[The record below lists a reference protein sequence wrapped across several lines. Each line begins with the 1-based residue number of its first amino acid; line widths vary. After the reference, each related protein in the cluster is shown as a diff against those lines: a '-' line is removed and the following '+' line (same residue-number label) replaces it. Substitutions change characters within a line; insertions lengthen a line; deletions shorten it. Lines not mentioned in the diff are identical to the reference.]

1 MIGLFSLVPLGVC
14 LAELLLQVSA
24 VADDPTAGGAIAL
37 VKKVHQGR
45 LAITAL
51 RKQDGKAFDTFG
63 REIAS
68 RLEAKVAGVRR
79 RCEEQEVDTALLRS
93 AVTEVE
99 ILLAKVVADDDA
111 VVTAVREPD
120 RFEEVLRQRA
130 RSRRQNVEEAAEP
143 FFDELVTAVAEEFT
157 RLALVSP
164 SFSRGALKSLLD
176 KVEKILHL
184 LESNGIKTVPP
195 HSYNIRFGS
204 RPMEAI
210 GFISRREQ
218 EALLDAVFGRAEPR
232 TMLVGMHGSGK
243 SQLSTVIAARCEAE
257 GWPIVAWINAES
269 RETTLEGFSELG
281 RSIGVDVSDERTP
294 ERLAQRCLDALASAD
309 GTNRLIV
316 LDNVENPDGL
326 RGFIPRGEGLRV
338 LATTTRRADWGQARW
353 TQIPVEVFE
362 REQSIGILLGRTNQA
377 DRETADVIAELL
389 GDLPVAVSQAAAM
402 IKYTR
407 CSLADYL
414 EQLREYSLKDSVRRL
429 DGDEYPKAVGA
440 ALQLAFQSALEQIG
454 RQSRHQEMIAGH
466 YLRVLSLLAASGV
479 PTHWLEAAEKESFDA
494 REAVSALAGFS
505 ICQFSEDGSKTMLHR
520 LQGRVIRESREN
532 DPAERERA
540 EKEAVGL
547 LESVDI
553 TRIRSSESNNRRR
566 ETLDLADQL
575 RAAAEQKYSRNL
587 FADPRIGNI
596 LASALWYTTEFG
608 APQAALSLSDA
619 VEHLGEV
626 LGPDHPDTL
635 TSRNNLAYAHESA
648 GRLDQAIP
656 LYEQTLADR
665 ERILGP
671 DHPDTL
677 TSRNN
682 LAVAHQAAGRL
693 DQAIAL
699 YEQTLTDR
707 ERILGPDHPST
718 LTSRNNLAGAHQAA
732 GRLDQAIPLYEQTLT
747 DSLRI
752 LGPDHPNTL
761 TSRNNLAY
769 AHQAAGR
776 LDQAIALYEQT
787 LTDSLRILGPDH
799 PNTKIFRNNLASA
812 YQAAGRSEDATAL
825 FDPPP
830 DSGAADADRPDE

>member
-1 MIGLFSLVPLGVC
+1 MVGLFSLVPLGVC
-14 LAELLLQVSA
+14 LAELLLQTSA
-24 VADDPTAGGAIAL
+24 VAGDPTAGGAIAL
-37 VKKVHQGR
+37 VKKMHQGR

-51 RKQDGKAFDTFG
+51 RKQDDKALDAFG
-63 REIAS
+63 QEIAF

-79 RCEEQEVDTALLRS
+79 RCEEQDVDTALLRS

-99 ILLAKVVADDDA
+99 ILLAEVVADDDA

-120 RFEEVLRQRA
+120 RFEEVLRRRA
-130 RSRRQNVEEAAEP
+130 RGRRQKVEEAAEP
-143 FFDELVTAVAEEFT
+143 FFDELVKAIAEEFT
-157 RLALVSP
+157 RLAPVSP
-164 SFSRGALKSLLD
+164 SFSRGAFKSLFD
-176 KVEKILHL
+176 EVEGIRRII
-184 LESNGIKTVPP
+184 ERNGIATAPP
-195 HSYNIRFGS
+195 HPCHIRFGS

-218 EALLDAVFGRAEPR
+218 EALLDAVFGRAAPR
-232 TMLVGMHGSGK
+232 TVLVGMHGSGK
-243 SQLSTVIAARCEAE
+243 SQLSTVVAARCEAE
-257 GWPIVAWINAES
+257 DWPIVAWINAES

-294 ERLAQRCLDALASAD
+294 ERLARRCLDALASAD
-309 GTNRLIV
+309 GTNRLII
-316 LDNVENPDGL
+316 LDNVESLDDL
-326 RGFIPRGEGLRV
+326 RDFIPRGEGLRV
-338 LATTTRRADWGQARW
+338 LATTTRRADWGRARW

-362 REQSIGILLGRTNQA
+362 REQSIGMLLGRTNQV
-377 DRETADVIAELL
+377 DRETADIIAELL

-402 IKYTR
+402 IKRTR
-407 CSLADYL
+407 RSLADYL
-414 EQLREYSLKDSVRRL
+414 EQLRKYSLKDSVRRL

-454 RQSRHQEMIAGH
+454 RQSRHQEMLARY

-494 REAVSALAGFS
+494 CEAVSTLAEFS
-505 ICQFSEDGSKTMLHR
+505 VCQFSEDGSKTMLHR

-553 TRIRSSESNNRRR
+553 TRVRSSESDNRRR
-566 ETLDLADQL
+566 EALDLADQL

-587 FADPRIGNI
+587 FADPRIGNV

-608 APQAALSLSDA
+608 APQTALSLSDA

-626 LGPDHPDTL
+626 LGPDHPSTL
-635 TSRNNLAYAHESA
+635 ASRNNLAGAHESA
-648 GRLDQAIP
+648 GRLDQAIA

-665 ERILGP
+665 LRILGP

-682 LAVAHQAAGRL
+682 LAHAHRAAGRL
-693 DQAIAL
+693 DQAI
-699 YEQTLTDR
+699 
-707 ERILGPDHPST
+707 
-718 LTSRNNLAGAHQAA
+718 
-732 GRLDQAIPLYEQTLT
+732 
-747 DSLRI
+747 
-752 LGPDHPNTL
+752 
-761 TSRNNLAY
+761 
-769 AHQAAGR
+769 
-776 LDQAIALYEQT
+776 
-787 LTDSLRILGPDH
+787 
-799 PNTKIFRNNLASA
+799 
-812 YQAAGRSEDATAL
+812 AL

>member
-120 RFEEVLRQRA
+120 RFEEVLRRRA
-130 RSRRQNVEEAAEP
+130 RGRRQKVEEAAEP
-143 FFDELVTAVAEEFT
+143 FFDELVKAIAEEFT
-157 RLALVSP
+157 RLAPVSP
-164 SFSRGALKSLLD
+164 SFTRGAFKSLLD
-176 KVEKILHL
+176 KVEEIQRII
-184 LESNGIKTVPP
+184 ESNGIETAPP
-195 HSYNIRFGS
+195 RPCHIRFGS
-204 RPMEAI
+204 RPMETI
-210 GFISRREQ
+210 GFIPRREQ
-218 EALLDAVFGRAEPR
+218 EALLDAVFGRATPR
-232 TMLVGMHGSGK
+232 TVLVGMHGSGK
-243 SQLSTVIAARCEAE
+243 SQLSTVVAARCEAE

-281 RSIGVDVSDERTP
+281 RSIGADVSDERTP
-294 ERLAQRCLDALASAD
+294 ERLARRCLDALASAD
-309 GTNRLIV
+309 GTNRLII
-316 LDNVENPDGL
+316 LDNVESPDDL
-326 RGFIPRGEGLRV
+326 RDFIPRGEGLRV
-338 LATTTRRADWGQARW
+338 LATTTRRADWGRARW

-362 REQSIGILLGRTNQA
+362 REQSIGMLLGRTNQV
-377 DRETADVIAELL
+377 DRETADIIAELL

-402 IKYTR
+402 IKRTR
-407 CSLADYL
+407 RSLADYL
-414 EQLREYSLKDSVRRL
+414 EQLRKYSLKDSVRRL

-454 RQSRHQEMIAGH
+454 RQSRHQEMLARH
-466 YLRVLSLLAASGV
+466 YLRVLPLLAASGV
-479 PTHWLEAAEKESFDA
+479 PTHWLEAADKGSFDA
-494 REAVSALAGFS
+494 CEAVSALAELS
-505 ICQFSEDGSKTMLHR
+505 VCQFSEDGSKTMLHR

-540 EKEAVGL
+540 EKEAVGI
-547 LESVDI
+547 LESVNI
-553 TRIRSSESNNRRR
+553 TRVRSSESDNGRR
-566 ETLDLADQL
+566 EALDLADQL

-587 FADPRIGNI
+587 FADPRIGNV

-635 TSRNNLAYAHESA
+635 ASRNNLAYAHESA
-648 GRLDQAIP
+648 GHLGQAIA

-665 ERILGP
+665 LRILGP

-677 TSRNN
+677 TSRDN
-682 LAVAHQAAGRL
+682 LASIYRSAGRL
-693 DQAIAL
+693 DEAIEL
-699 YEQTLTDR
+699 HEQNLADR
-707 ERILGPDHPST
+707 ERILGADHPHT
-718 LTSRNNLAGAHQAA
+718 LTSRNNLANAYQDA
-732 GRLDQAIPLYEQTLT
+732 GRLEQAIDLYEQNLT
-747 DSLRI
+747 E
-752 LGPDHPNTL
+752 T
-761 TSRNNLAY
+761 
-769 AHQAAGR
+769 
-776 LDQAIALYEQT
+776 
-787 LTDSLRILGPDH
+787 LRILGPDH
-799 PNTKIFRNNLASA
+799 PNTKTFRKNLAAA
-812 YQAAGRSEDATAL
+812 YRAVGRDEDAAAL
-825 FDPPP
+825 LDPPSDP
-830 DSGAADADRPDE
+830 DDTDTEAPV

>member
-1 MIGLFSLVPLGVC
+1 MVGLFSLVPLGVC
-14 LAELLLQVSA
+14 LAELLLQTSA
-24 VADDPTAGGAIAL
+24 VAGDPTAGGAIAL
-37 VKKVHQGR
+37 VKKMHQGR

-51 RKQDGKAFDTFG
+51 RKQDDKALDAFG
-63 REIAS
+63 QEIAS

-79 RCEEQEVDTALLRS
+79 RCEEQNVDTALLRS

-99 ILLAKVVADDDA
+99 ILLAEVVVDDDA

-120 RFEEVLRQRA
+120 RFEEVLRRRA
-130 RSRRQNVEEAAEP
+130 RGRRQKAEEAAEP
-143 FFDELVTAVAEEFT
+143 FFDELVKAIAEEFT
-157 RLALVSP
+157 RLAPVSP
-164 SFSRGALKSLLD
+164 SFSRGAFKSLLD
-176 KVEKILHL
+176 KVEEILRII
-184 LESNGIKTVPP
+184 ERNGIATAPP
-195 HSYNIRFGS
+195 HPCHIRFGS
-204 RPMEAI
+204 RPMETI

-218 EALLDAVFGRAEPR
+218 EALLDAVFGRAAPR
-232 TMLVGMHGSGK
+232 TVLVGMHGSGK
-243 SQLSTVIAARCEAE
+243 SQLSTVVAARCEAE

-294 ERLAQRCLDALASAD
+294 ERLARRCLDALASAD
-309 GTNRLIV
+309 GTNRLII
-316 LDNVENPDGL
+316 LDNVESPDDL
-326 RGFIPRGEGLRV
+326 RDFIPRGEGLRV
-338 LATTTRRADWGQARW
+338 LATTTRRADWGRARW

-362 REQSIGILLGRTNQA
+362 REQSIGMLLGRTNQV
-377 DRETADVIAELL
+377 DRETADIIAELL

-402 IKYTR
+402 IKRTR
-407 CSLADYL
+407 RSLADYL
-414 EQLREYSLKDSVRRL
+414 EQLRKYSLKDSVRRL

-454 RQSRHQEMIAGH
+454 RQSRHQEMLARY

-494 REAVSALAGFS
+494 CEAVSTLAEFS
-505 ICQFSEDGSKTMLHR
+505 VCQFSEDGSKTMLHR
-520 LQGRVIRESREN
+520 LQGRAIRESREN
-532 DPAERERA
+532 DPEERERA

-553 TRIRSSESNNRRR
+553 TRVRSSESDNRRR
-566 ETLDLADQL
+566 EALDLADQL

-587 FADPRIGNI
+587 FADPRIGNV

-626 LGPDHPDTL
+626 LGPDHPSTL
-635 TSRNNLAYAHESA
+635 ASRNNLAGAHESA

-665 ERILGP
+665 L
-671 DHPDTL
+671 
-677 TSRNN
+677 
-682 LAVAHQAAGRL
+682 
-693 DQAIAL
+693 
-699 YEQTLTDR
+699 
-707 ERILGPDHPST
+707 RILGPDHPS
-718 LTSRNNLAGAHQAA
+718 
-732 GRLDQAIPLYEQTLT
+732 
-747 DSLRI
+747 
-752 LGPDHPNTL
+752 
-761 TSRNNLAY
+761 
-769 AHQAAGR
+769 
-776 LDQAIALYEQT
+776 
-787 LTDSLRILGPDH
+787 
-799 PNTKIFRNNLASA
+799 TKIFRNNLASA

>member
-1 MIGLFSLVPLGVC
+1 MVGLFSLVPLGVC
-14 LAELLLQVSA
+14 LAELLLQTSA
-24 VADDPTAGGAIAL
+24 VAGDPTAGGAIAL
-37 VKKVHQGR
+37 VKKMHQGR

-51 RKQDGKAFDTFG
+51 RKQDDKALDAFG
-63 REIAS
+63 QEIAS

-79 RCEEQEVDTALLRS
+79 RCEEQNVDTALLRS

-99 ILLAKVVADDDA
+99 ILLAEVVADDDA

-120 RFEEVLRQRA
+120 RFEEVLRRRA
-130 RSRRQNVEEAAEP
+130 RGRRQKVEEAAEP
-143 FFDELVTAVAEEFT
+143 FFDELVKAIAEEFT
-157 RLALVSP
+157 RLAPVSP
-164 SFSRGALKSLLD
+164 SFPRGAFKILLD
-176 KVEKILHL
+176 EVERILRII
-184 LESNGIKTVPP
+184 ESNGIETTPP
-195 HSYNIRFGS
+195 RPCHIRFGS
-204 RPMEAI
+204 RPMETI

-218 EALLDAVFGRAEPR
+218 EALLDAVFGRAAPR
-232 TMLVGMHGSGK
+232 TVLVGMHGSGK
-243 SQLSTVIAARCEAE
+243 SQLSTVVAARCEAE

-294 ERLAQRCLDALASAD
+294 ERLARRCLDALASAD
-309 GTNRLIV
+309 GTNRLII
-316 LDNVENPDGL
+316 LDNVESPDDL
-326 RGFIPRGEGLRV
+326 RDFIPRGEGLRV
-338 LATTTRRADWGQARW
+338 LATTTRRADWGRARW

-362 REQSIGILLGRTNQA
+362 REQSIGMLLGRTNQV
-377 DRETADVIAELL
+377 DRETADIIAELL

-402 IKYTR
+402 IKRTR
-407 CSLADYL
+407 RSLADYL
-414 EQLREYSLKDSVRRL
+414 EQLRKYSLKDSVRRL

-454 RQSRHQEMIAGH
+454 RQSRHREMLARH

-479 PTHWLEAAEKESFDA
+479 PTHWLEATEKGSFDA
-494 REAVSALAGFS
+494 CEAVSALAEFS
-505 ICQFSEDGSKTMLHR
+505 VCQFSEDGSKTMLHR

-553 TRIRSSESNNRRR
+553 TRVRSSESDNRRR
-566 ETLDLADQL
+566 EALDLADQL

-587 FADPRIGNI
+587 FADPRIGNV

-635 TSRNNLAYAHESA
+635 TSRNNLAGAHESA
-648 GRLDQAIP
+648 GRLGQAIA
-656 LYEQTLADR
+656 LYEQNLTDR
-665 ERILGP
+665 LRILGP
-671 DHPDTL
+671 DHPD
-677 TSRNN
+677 
-682 LAVAHQAAGRL
+682 
-693 DQAIAL
+693 
-699 YEQTLTDR
+699 
-707 ERILGPDHPST
+707 
-718 LTSRNNLAGAHQAA
+718 
-732 GRLDQAIPLYEQTLT
+732 
-747 DSLRI
+747 
-752 LGPDHPNTL
+752 TL

-776 LDQAIALYEQT
+776 LDQAIALYEQNLT
-787 LTDSLRILGPDH
+787 DSLRILGPDHPDTLTSRNNLAYAHESAGRLDQAIPLYEQNLTDSLRILGPDH
-799 PNTKIFRNNLASA
+799 PNTEIFRNNLASA